1 MENEFRKDCKL
12 ACKDH
17 TNLQWESARVEKW
30 HETLVEKLKVKMFRD
45 VIMNEKSEQFE
56 AEDARK
62 EVDEECFLD
71 TIDEHTEE
79 S

>member
-1 MENEFRKDCKL
+1 
-12 ACKDH
+12 
-17 TNLQWESARVEKW
+17 
-30 HETLVEKLKVKMFRD
+30 MFRD